1 MSGERKVDEA
11 PRVLVIGSGARE
23 HALAV
28 ALARS
33 PSHPAVHVIGTSTN
47 PAISSLCEATGGTFI
62 VGDILDAVRCS
73 SHAESLRA
81 DLVVI
86 GPEAPLDAGVADAT
100 RLLGIP
106 VMGPDRSLARIETSK
121 AFARA
126 LLDQAV
132 PGASPRFR
140 TVTSMEQ
147 AREFLDELGDDY
159 VIKADGLTGGKGVKV
174 AGDHLF
180 SRDEA
185 LAYCAELLTPP
196 ATDTPHASVESLSE
210 DLRCVIEEKM
220 VGEEFSLMTL
230 TDGITCVHMPAIQDH
245 KRAYV
250 DDKGPNTGGMGC
262 YSDADHALPF
272 LDPEDYRAA
281 CLLNEQVAAA
291 LSTACGAPY
300 RGILYGGFM
309 AVRDGVRIVEYN
321 ARFGDPES
329 LNLLTLLTS
338 DAYALFLAAAEGRLA
353 EAAQHVT
360 FADKA
365 SVCKY
370 VVPEG
375 YPGRAVRHAPL
386 DLGGLTPGS
395 DGDLA
400 LYLGSVD
407 IIDGLLVTGG
417 SRTAAVVALADTLAE
432 AERKAERAISQIT
445 GRIFHRPDIGTGAL
459 LERRV
464 THMQEIRG

>member
-1 MSGERKVDEA
+1 MSSDRKR
-11 PRVLVIGSGARE
+11 PNVLVIGSGARE
-23 HALAV
+23 HALAL

-33 PSHPAVHVIGTSTN
+33 ASKPVVHVIGTSRN
-47 PAISSLCEATGGTFI
+47 PGISSLCEATDGTFV
-62 VGDILDAVRCS
+62 VGDILDPAYCS
-73 SHAESLRA
+73 AYASTLAA
-81 DLVVI
+81 DLAVI
-86 GPEAPLDAGVADAT
+86 GPEAPLDAGVADAM

-147 AREFLDELGDDY
+147 AEAFLEELGDDY

-174 AGDHLF
+174 AGDHLH
-180 SRDEA
+180 SREEA
-185 LAYCAELLTPP
+185 LAYCRELLTPP
-196 ATDTPHASVESLSE
+196 EGSTLPEEGRADE
-210 DLRCVIEEKM
+210 LRCVIEEKM
-220 VGEEFSLMTL
+220 IGEEFSLMTL
-230 TDGITCVHMPAIQDH
+230 TDGTTCVHMPAVQDH
-245 KRAYV
+245 KRAYEG
-250 DDKGPNTGGMGC
+250 DKGPNTGGMGC

-272 LDPEDYRAA
+272 LDPADYRAA
-281 CLLNEQVAAA
+281 CLLNEEVAKA
-291 LSTACGAPY
+291 LSAACGAPY

-309 AVRDGVRIVEYN
+309 AVREGVRIVEYN

-338 DAYALFLAAAEGRLA
+338 DAHTLFLAAAEGRLA
-353 EAAQHVT
+353 EVADQVT
-360 FADKA
+360 FAKKA

-375 YPGRAVRHAPL
+375 YPGKAVRHAPL

-395 DGDLA
+395 DIASDGDIA

-407 IIDGLLVTGG
+407 IIDGRLVTGG
-417 SRTAAVVALADTLAE
+417 SRTAAVVALADTIAE
-432 AERKAERAISQIT
+432 AERKAEAAVTRMR
-445 GRIFHRPDIGTGAL
+445 GRIFHRSDIGTEPLVA
-459 LERRV
+459 RRV
-464 THMQEIRG
+464 VHMQELRG